1 MPRVNFDHKYTVTE
15 AEIYVMEEYLSALVE
30 KGRDRGVAYC
40 LQIAEAVLVRVKQ
53 LRQEHD
59 DDKQENQA

>member
-1 MPRVNFDHKYTVTE
+1 MPRVNLDHKYTVTE
-15 AEIYVMEEYLSALVE
+15 AEIFVMEEYLTALIE
-30 KGRDRGVAYC
+30 KGRERGVAYC

-53 LRQEHD
+53 LRRKYD